1 MPAPC
6 PVRKLYDQAGNVLR
20 VFPQPFYNL
29 AGFGV
34 PGVNDDD
41 SQGYNVGSVKIIPGT
56 AAYTCVSNARGA
68 AVWVNQGSGGGGGGP
83 TGPAGGDLSGTYP
96 NPTVISA
103 AGAFAFLGQITDS
116 PGVGGNDY
124 NPTGLSGATTLLINV
139 PTTSVIFTG
148 LAGGAAGR
156 EIVLTNGS
164 LTGTATVKLTHND
177 AASAAANRFQLPFA
191 TDVTLRKGESIL
203 LRYDAVNSF
212 WRAAAQAFVP
222 NTPPTGAAGGDLTGT
237 YPNPTILAG
246 AVTYAKIQDISA
258 TQRLLGRNSGGAGS
272 TEEVSQSQA
281 LDWLGSSQG
290 QILYRNLSGWSA
302 LTPGTDRQYLQ
313 TRGLAANPAYA
324 QPGPRSVTVLTT
336 GSSLTYTT
344 PTGCVALHVR
354 ILGSG
359 AGGGGVTGAA
369 SSIGAGAGGG
379 AGAYGEHWYFSPSA
393 TYTYTVGAAGA
404 GGAAGNN
411 AGGNGNQS
419 SFGTLTAPGGTGGA
433 GMAAGTAAVM
443 NTGGAG
449 ATAGTN
455 CVIVNSGGAAGGYG
469 FRVSGTVGISGEGG
483 SGQLGM
489 GGISRAAAGAGANA
503 TGYGAGGSGALS
515 TAGVNQAGGSGTG
528 GVIVVEEYF

>member
-68 AVWVNQGSGGGGGGP
+68 AVWVNQGSGGGGP

-379 AGAYGEHWYFSPSA
+379 AG
-393 TYTYTVGAAGA
+393 
-404 GGAAGNN
+404 NN